1 MEKKTRRTKEQRQED
16 RAEKRADRKQAKK
29 TRKKKVL
36 DIDIDT
42 KRVDIEIDRDDDGNL
57 DVEWDGKH
65 IDGKYSKKGD
75 NVSLEIEIN
84 DSDTYLFEANGTN
97 RKLPKGAIWK
107 VTGAVVKGFLK
118 RGWGKL
124 KK

>member
-1 MEKKTRRTKEQRQED
+1 MERKERLENKAERQED
-16 RAEKRADRKQAKK
+16 RAERKQA
-29 TRKKKVL
+29 RKNKSKKVL

-42 KRVDIEIDRDDDGNL
+42 KRVDIEIDRDADGNL
-57 DVEWDGKH
+57 DIEWDGKH
-65 IDGKYSKKGD
+65 IDGKYSNKGGK
-75 NVSLEIEIN
+75 VSLEIEIN
-84 DSDTYLFEANGTN
+84 DEESYLFEANGTN

-107 VTGAVVKGFLK
+107 VTGAVIRGFLK